1 MTVTTLPTG
10 LSVEQAKKD
19 AKKLAQKLSI
29 PLSEAQNI
37 IAFKHG
43 RSQWHVLMEQ
53 LKKQKQ
59 LVAEFTNNTRDKTEI
74 TFAKNKSINV
84 ILGPPGSG
92 KSVLLLD
99 LVTQFL
105 EKGFPVMYLGAINP
119 NSISTSSPYDGH
131 DLLAISNLLTKYP
144 ESFRVHDCDTHKFTT
159 EIDALMLNGAI
170 LVIEEPQT
178 FINESNEQDVRQLI
192 DSSMHTFIVI
202 QRIEDGDLLLKGLKN
217 TYEEDISMMLLKGS
231 EKSIQYHTSPQTK
244 AILLDT
250 INSCE
255 NKNNEFIEFIQL
267 KPSSEEIA
275 KFRFYLADHKA
286 L

>member
-1 MTVTTLPTG
+1 MTVTTIPTG
-10 LSVEQAKKD
+10 LSIEQAKKD
-19 AKKLAQKLSI
+19 AKKLAKKLSI

-84 ILGPPGSG
+84 IMGRPGSG
-92 KSVLLLD
+92 KSVLLLE

-119 NSISTSSPYDGH
+119 NSISTSNPYDSH
-131 DLLAISNLLTKYP
+131 DLIAVSNLITKYP

-178 FINESNEQDVRQLI
+178 FINESNEQDVRQFV
-192 DSSMHTFIVI
+192 DSSMHTFIAI
-202 QRIEDGDLLLKGLKN
+202 QRIEDGDHLLKGLKN
-217 TYEEDISMMLLKGS
+217 AHEEEISMILLKGS
-231 EKSIQYHTSPQTK
+231 EKDIQYHTHPQSK
-244 AILLDT
+244 EILLDAL
-250 INSCE
+250 NSCE
-255 NKNNEFIEFIQL
+255 SKYDEFIEFIQL
-267 KPSSEEIA
+267 KPSSQEIA